1 MSNVIELLKERIQIH
16 DGLIPAELQTAV
28 AALMRQPNWA
38 YGWKSNAEK
47 DKYSFWHRHF
57 AGGDLNSRVSCLEQ
71 LRTNPQHA
79 SVYQVWDLL
88 SKTILQGHEPL
99 RAYGNGHTFGCE
111 GYIHVDNRDTDNYF
125 STIIYTNP
133 DWKAPWGGETL
144 FYTLDE
150 KDIIKAAAA
159 LPFRIVSFPGHIP
172 HKANA
177 PARDCPHF
185 RSALVFKSHI
195 GAKHQPAEAPATPAG
210 VVMPTPV

>member
-1 MSNVIELLKERIQIH
+1 LGVWLEEQRREGQVLVLASSLRGRRPEQSRELSGATAHE
-16 DGLIPAELQTAV
+16 PATCV
-28 AALMRQPNWA
+28 
-38 YGWKSNAEK
+38 G
-47 DKYSFWHRHF
+47 
-57 AGGDLNSRVSCLEQ
+57 VS
-71 LRTNPQHA
+71 
-79 SVYQVWDLL
+79 
-88 SKTILQGHEPL
+88 GHEPL

-195 GAKHQPAEAPATPAG
+195 GAKHQPAAAPAAPAG